1 MLNSRRDW
9 SPNKDVL
16 QESSVSDNSL
26 HKLPA
31 QSGLTFLNPQAWPQP
46 RGYSNGIK
54 ARGEMVFVGGMVGW
68 DEQQT
73 FPQGFVA
80 QTEQLLK
87 NIVAVLNEGGAGPE
101 HVVRMTWYVTDMD
114 AYRNCLPDLGKV
126 YRAVMGRN
134 FPAMALVQVTSLVER
149 EALLEIET
157 TAVIPD

>member
-1 MLNSRRDW
+1 MS
-9 SPNKDVL
+9 
-16 QESSVSDNSL
+16 ESSVR
-26 HKLPA
+26 KMTA
-31 QSGLTFLNPQAWPQP
+31 AGGGLTFLNPEGWPQP

-68 DEQQT
+68 DEQQK

-87 NIVAVLNEGGAGPE
+87 NIVAVLQAGGAGPE
-101 HVVRMTWYVTDMD
+101 HVVRMTWYVTDME
-114 AYRNCLPDLGKV
+114 AYRASLPELGKV

-134 FPAMALVQVTSLVER
+134 FPAMALVQVISLVER

-157 TAVIPD
+157 TAVLPD

>member
-1 MLNSRRDW
+1 M
-9 SPNKDVL
+9 
-16 QESSVSDNSL
+16 SDSTVR
-26 HKLPA
+26 KFPA
-31 QSGLTFLNPQAWPQP
+31 ASGLTFLNPKGWPQP
-46 RGYSNGIK
+46 KGYANGVK
-54 ARGEMVFVGGMVGW
+54 ARGEMIFVGGMVGW

-87 NIVAVLNEGGAGPE
+87 NIVAVLKEGGAGPE

-114 AYRNCLPDLGKV
+114 AYRNSLPELGKV

-134 FPAMALVQVTSLVER
+134 FPAMALVQVMSLVER

-157 TAVIPD
+157 TAVVPE